1 MSEAIHSF
9 QSQLSGVME
18 TVFKAAMFEITRLV
32 EDSFVKEVSRSRE
45 QVETLK
51 KRLQWSECRRKTQE
65 ISVRRLRCAECDKA
79 RVGND
84 EREEVSPQSGL
95 FTITIKFSAVTI
107 CNVLQKGHLN
117 IIICRNIFNYNILVK
132 TANL

>member
-51 KRLQWSECRRKTQE
+51 KRLQWSECRRKNQE
-65 ISVRRLRCAECDKA
+65 INVRRLRCAECDKA

-84 EREEVSPQSGL
+84 EREELSPQSGL
-95 FTITIKFSAVTI
+95 FTITIQLNLSAVTI
-107 CNVLQKGHLN
+107 CNVQKKD
-117 IIICRNIFNYNILVK
+117 I
-132 TANL
+132 

>member
-45 QVETLK
+45 QVEALK
-51 KRLQWSECRRKTQE
+51 KRLQWSECKRKNQE
-65 ISVRRLRCAECDKA
+65 INVKRLRCAECDKA
-79 RVGND
+79 RGGDD
-84 EREEVSPQSGL
+84 EREELSPQSGL
-95 FTITIKFSAVTI
+95 FTITVQLKLSAVTG
-107 CNVLQKGHLN
+107 CNVQEKGHLN
-117 IIICRNIFNYNILVK
+117 L
-132 TANL
+132 